1 MVQDVTNRMITPPD
15 DDENLST
22 AIYLSPDKVVDS
34 AELSVADNIAALSGI
49 IRAVDSPLRTRML
62 VALHERPHYVSEL
75 VALVGSSQPLVSQ
88 HLKVLKAAG
97 LVHADRRGR
106 QMSYSL
112 AQPMIIDIL
121 KLALRIAEKT
131 AETASE

>member
-1 MVQDVTNRMITPPD
+1 MVMDATRNFIAPLE
-15 DDENLST
+15 DEMAPTISSHPSPT
-22 AIYLSPDKVVDS
+22 AVADS
-34 AELSVADNIAALSGI
+34 AELGSPDNVAAISSL
-49 IRAVDSPLRTRML
+49 IRAVDSPLRIRML

-88 HLKVLKAAG
+88 HLKVLKSVN

-112 AQPMIIDIL
+112 AQPMAIDLL
-121 KLALRIAEKT
+121 KLALKAAESSS
-131 AETASE
+131 A